1 MIYSVKELK
10 ITYIGKIMSGT
21 TMIVCVVL
29 ISVVFG
35 TIYDMYKKH
44 LAFKEK
50 TLALNKTSFDEHEA
64 LKTEM
69 HSLKERIQVLEK
81 IVTDEGY
88 SIKKEINGL

>member
-1 MIYSVKELK
+1 
-10 ITYIGKIMSGT
+10 MSGT
-21 TMIVCVVL
+21 TMIVCVVF

-50 TLALNKTSFDEHEA
+50 TLSLNKASSDENEA
-64 LKTEM
+64 LKTQM
-69 HSLKERIQVLEK
+69 NNLKERVQILEK

-88 SIKKEINGL
+88 AIKKEINGL